1 MRKLIAL
8 LAGLI
13 FGLGMVVSDMI
24 NPARVLGFLDLFG
37 GAWDPTLAFVM
48 GGAVVVMAA
57 AWLLAGTRQT
67 AVFGGDMPGA
77 ASSIIDR
84 QADRRRSHIRPW
96 LGPGGAVPR
105 TGPGRYAGGWFA
117 GADLHCRDDLRHGAA
132 QFAQQGL
139 ISCLCTTWPVKC
151 CYRRKSDSIE
161 HHVSG
166 VHCAILGK
174 VCRPQ
179 VHAAMA
185 AMMASNE
192 YPSLLVPS
200 AMAVELAASRFR
212 A

>member
-8 LAGLI
+8 LAGMI

-67 AVFGGDMPGA
+67 PVFGSDMPGA

-84 QADRRRSHIRPW
+84 KLI
-96 LGPGGAVPR
+96 GGAAIFGLGWGLVGLCP
-105 TGPGRYAGGWFA
+105 GPALAGMLVG
-117 GADLHCRDDLRHGAA
+117 
-132 QFAQQGL
+132 GL
-139 ISCLCTTWPVKC
+139 PVL
-151 CYRRKSDSIE
+151 IF
-161 HHVSG
+161 
-166 VHCAILGK
+166 I
-174 VCRPQ
+174 
-179 VHAAMA
+179 AAMIFG
-185 AMMASNE
+185 MG
-192 YPSLLVPS
+192 LLN
-200 AMAVELAASRFR
+200 MLNR

>member
-8 LAGLI
+8 LAGMI

-67 AVFGGDMPGA
+67 PVFGGDMPGA

-84 QADRRRSHIRPW
+84 KLI
-96 LGPGGAVPR
+96 GGAAIFGLGWGLVGLCP
-105 TGPGRYAGGWFA
+105 GPALAGMLVG
-117 GADLHCRDDLRHGAA
+117 
-132 QFAQQGL
+132 GL
-139 ISCLCTTWPVKC
+139 PVL
-151 CYRRKSDSIE
+151 IF
-161 HHVSG
+161 
-166 VHCAILGK
+166 I
-174 VCRPQ
+174 
-179 VHAAMA
+179 AAMIFG
-185 AMMASNE
+185 MG
-192 YPSLLVPS
+192 LLN
-200 AMAVELAASRFR
+200 MLNR